1 MARPLAPMAA
11 IVLAALCAGCGGRD
25 VRTPAGDDEP
35 VTFRERAESALER
48 GDRDGFVRVV
58 EAEIDTLEAWARA
71 FERDLA
77 TTDRSAPPQVRAA
90 FRRFRDDLQKAL
102 AEAREL
108 RRYEGDAFED
118 HAERLRQRLESLDRQ
133 VLTIEE
139 MRLRGASS

>member
-1 MARPLAPMAA
+1 SARRRDQRPHLPSRREARPAQAQAGGGRLMARPLAPMAA

-108 RRYEGDAFED
+108 R
-118 HAERLRQRLESLDRQ
+118 
-133 VLTIEE
+133 
-139 MRLRGASS
+139 